1 MKRGDEISTA
11 DVRLDSKCASDWKG
25 AVNMGKIWGP
35 GGGGGGGGSLFDI
48 ETTSQKFGL

>member
-11 DVRLDSKCASDWKG
+11 DVRLDTKCASDWKG
-25 AVNMGKIWGP
+25 AVNMSVIWGWA
-35 GGGGGGGGSLFDI
+35 GILFDI

>member
-1 MKRGDEISTA
+1 M
-11 DVRLDSKCASDWKG
+11 RLRWKG

-35 GGGGGGGGSLFDI
+35 GGGGVGGGSLFDI